1 MISKIDKKAE
11 RVKRHKRIRN
21 SISGSDERPRLC
33 VYRSE
38 KHIYAQII
46 VDFKRVNK
54 GETVPAKTLCA
65 ASTVEPEIAEQIK
78 GMNKSES
85 AKVVGKALATKAL
98 ALGIKQVVF
107 DRGGYLYTGRVQA
120 LADGA
125 REGGLDF

>member
-54 GETVPAKTLCA
+54 GETVQAKTLCA

>member
-54 GETVPAKTLCA
+54 GETVQAKTLCA

-98 ALGIKQVVF
+98 ALGIKQVAF
-107 DRGGYLYTGRVQA
+107 DRGGYIYTGRVQA

>member
-21 SISGSDERPRLC
+21 HISGTDERPRLC

-54 GETVPAKTLCA
+54 DETIPSKTLCA

-78 GMNKSES
+78 DMNKSE
-85 AKVVGKALATKAL
+85 AAVVVGKALATKAL

-107 DRGGYLYTGRVQA
+107 DRGGYIYTGRVQK
-120 LADGA
+120 LAEGA

>member
-1 MISKIDKKAE
+1 MISKVDKKAE

-21 SISGSDERPRLC
+21 SIVGTEERPRLC

-54 GETVPAKTLCA
+54 DVTVQARTLCA
-65 ASTVEPEIAEQIK
+65 ASTVEPQIAEAVK
-78 GMNKSES
+78 ELNKTES
-85 AKVVGKALATKAL
+85 AKVVGKAIAEKAL
-98 ALGIKQVVF
+98 ALGIKEVVF
-107 DRGGYLYTGRVQA
+107 DRGGCIYTGRIA
-120 LADGA
+120 SLADGA

>member
-1 MISKIDKKAE
+1 MISKVDKKAE

-21 SISGSDERPRLC
+21 SISGSEERPRLC

-54 GETVPAKTLCA
+54 GDVVQSRTLCA
-65 ASTVEPEIAEQIK
+65 ASTVEPEIAEQVK
-78 GMNKSES
+78 DMNKSEA

-98 ALGIKQVVF
+98 ALGVKEVAF
-107 DRGGYLYTGRVQA
+107 DRGGYLYTGRVA
-120 LADGA
+120 SLADGA